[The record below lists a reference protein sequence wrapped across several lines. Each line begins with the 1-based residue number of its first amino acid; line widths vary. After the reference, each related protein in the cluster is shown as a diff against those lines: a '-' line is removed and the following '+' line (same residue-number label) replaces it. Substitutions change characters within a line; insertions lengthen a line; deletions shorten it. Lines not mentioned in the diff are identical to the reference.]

1 MKLLVLAAGYAT
13 RLKPLTDKTAKP
25 LLPVASRPMIDHV
38 LGKFADSS
46 AIDQIFVVTNHRY
59 ADDFRAWAAEHG
71 GSFGQKP
78 LVVVDDGTTS
88 NDDRLGAIGDMDFVI
103 RTSHIDDDL
112 IVVAGDNLF
121 SDSLSGFVEQAQK
134 RGVLVGV
141 YDVGSLVEIR
151 KYNNLGLD
159 EEGRITHFEE
169 KPVSPTSTLT
179 AIALYHYPRAV
190 VPKVAAYLASGGNP
204 DQPGRFVQWLYP
216 QLPCF
221 TYRVHGIWL
230 DIGSHETYDEA
241 QRLFRSS

>member
-1 MKLLVLAAGYAT
+1 
-13 RLKPLTDKTAKP
+13 
-25 LLPVASRPMIDHV
+25 VA
-38 LGKFADSS
+38 
-46 AIDQIFVVTNHRY
+46 
-59 ADDFRAWAAEHG
+59 
-71 GSFGQKP
+71 
-78 LVVVDDGTTS
+78 
-88 NDDRLGAIGDMDFVI
+88 
-103 RTSHIDDDL
+103 DDL

-159 EEGRITHFEE
+159 AEGRITHFEE
-169 KPVSPTSTLT
+169 KPASPTSTLT

-190 VPKVAAYLASGGNP
+190 VPKVATYLASGGNP